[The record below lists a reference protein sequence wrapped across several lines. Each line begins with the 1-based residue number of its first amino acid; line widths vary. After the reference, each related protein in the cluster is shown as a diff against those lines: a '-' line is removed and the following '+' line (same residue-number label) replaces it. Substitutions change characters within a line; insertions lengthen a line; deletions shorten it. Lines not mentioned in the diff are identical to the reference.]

1 MIDYESYGLSK
12 QQITMLKALKNGY
25 SKALPVGYKIVQD
38 YIEYLLDFEYH
49 TKPSNFIDRKD
60 VVLTEIERKAL
71 TYVLNRAILYDLKHK
86 VQQTELFI
94 DVTENPQKALDAG
107 MSEVELKNCCCR
119 KYTSLYSPEWTELQQ
134 NSYLFQN
141 LLMLMCFTIVFPNST
156 EQYRINSFDLLNR
169 INELNFDDNVILQDC
184 KKPDGYFRNC
194 MIQISCFDI
203 SRIIFQ
209 KD

>member
-194 MIQISCFDI
+194 MIQISFFDI
-203 SRIIFQ
+203 SRIIF
-209 KD
+209 